1 MSFLNKIYAWILKNY
16 IKVILFLFIIGIA
29 YGAYLYYHF
38 QAQKKDQD
46 AGDLFLSFYNSYSAS
61 DFDEEEYK
69 IVSDA
74 ISLIDD
80 ASIYLAMLKSIYAVE
95 SVKDNDLQK
104 ALAEL
109 LNAREI
115 LSSKRNNFNFLK
127 EIIDLRMVN
136 IFIDLEDL
144 ESAKKILGNNFT
156 VYQTNKLILQG
167 DIFAIEK
174 KFKDAKKKYVDAI
187 ARSENETQRNLIN
200 LKISTLTEQ

>member
-1 MSFLNKIYAWILKNY
+1 MNFLNKIYAWILKNY
-16 IKVILFLFIIGIA
+16 IKVISFLLIICLA
-29 YGAYLYYHF
+29 YGTYLYFYF
-38 QAQKKDQD
+38 MAQKKDQE
-46 AGDLFLSFYNSYSAS
+46 AGDLFLNFYNSYSAS
-61 DFDEEEYK
+61 DFNEQDYK
-69 IVSDA
+69 IVIDE
-74 ISLIDD
+74 ISQIEN
-80 ASIYLAMLKSIYAVE
+80 ASIYLVMLKSIYAAE
-95 SVKDNDLQK
+95 SVKSKDLQK
-104 ALAEL
+104 ALIEL

-115 LSSKRNNFNFLK
+115 LSSKGNEFNFLK

-200 LKISTLTEQ
+200 LKISTLTE

>member
-1 MSFLNKIYAWILKNY
+1 MNFLNKIYAWILKNY
-16 IKVILFLFIIGIA
+16 IKVISFLLIIGLA
-29 YGAYLYYHF
+29 YGAYLYYFF

-80 ASIYLAMLKSIYAVE
+80 ASIYLAMLKSINAAE
-95 SVKDNDLQK
+95 SVKVNDLQK

-109 LNAREI
+109 LNAKEI
-115 LSSKRNNFNFLK
+115 LSSKSNNFNFLK

-144 ESAKKILGNNFT
+144 DRASNILNNTFT
-156 VYQTNKLILQG
+156 TYQTNKLILQG
-167 DIFAIEK
+167 DISAIEK
-174 KFKDAKKKYVDAI
+174 KFDEAKQKYIDAVEL
-187 ARSENETQRNLIN
+187 SENETQKNLIN
-200 LKISTLTEQ
+200 LKISTLTD

>member
-1 MSFLNKIYAWILKNY
+1 MNFLNKIYAWILKNF
-16 IKVILFLFIIGIA
+16 IKVISFLLIIGLA
-29 YGAYLYYHF
+29 YGAYLYYYF

-46 AGDLFLSFYNSYSAS
+46 AGDLFLSFYNSYSIS

-69 IVSDA
+69 IAIDA
-74 ISLIDD
+74 ISQIDD
-80 ASIYLAMLKSIYAVE
+80 ASIYLTMLKSINAVE
-95 SVKDNDLQK
+95 SVKGNDLRK

-115 LSSKRNNFNFLK
+115 LSSKSNNFNFLK

-144 ESAKKILGNNFT
+144 ERAKKILGNNFT
-156 VYQTNKLILQG
+156 TYQTNKLILQG

-174 KFKDAKKKYVDAI
+174 KLKDAKKKYVDAL

-200 LKISTLTEQ
+200 LKISTLTE

>member
-1 MSFLNKIYAWILKNY
+1 MNFLNKIYAWILKNY
-16 IKVILFLFIIGIA
+16 IKVISFLLIIGLA
-29 YGAYLYYHF
+29 YGAYLYFYF

-46 AGDLFLSFYNSYSAS
+46 AGDLFLSFYNSYSVS

-69 IVSDA
+69 IAIDA
-74 ISLIDD
+74 ISQIDS
-80 ASIYLAMLKSIYAVE
+80 ASIYLVMLKSINAVE
-95 SVKDNDLQK
+95 SVKGNDLQK

-115 LSSKRNNFNFLK
+115 LSSKSNNFNFLK

-144 ESAKKILGNNFT
+144 ERAKKILGNNFT
-156 VYQTNKLILQG
+156 TYQTNKLILQG
-167 DIFAIEK
+167 DIFATEK
-174 KFKDAKKKYVDAI
+174 KFKDAKKKYVDAL

-200 LKISTLTEQ
+200 LKISTLTE

>member
-1 MSFLNKIYAWILKNY
+1 MNFLNKIYAWILKNY
-16 IKVILFLFIIGIA
+16 IKVISFLLIIGLA
-29 YGAYLYYHF
+29 YGAYLYYFF

-115 LSSKRNNFNFLK
+115 LSSKRKNFNFLK

-144 ESAKKILGNNFT
+144 ESAKKILGNNFI
-156 VYQTNKLILQG
+156 VYQTNKFILQG

-200 LKISTLTEQ
+200 LKISTLTE

>member
-16 IKVILFLFIIGIA
+16 IKLILFLFIIGIA

-104 ALAEL
+104 ALGEL

-115 LSSKRNNFNFLK
+115 LSSKSNNFNFLK
-127 EIIDLRMVN
+127 EIIDL
-136 IFIDLEDL
+136 
-144 ESAKKILGNNFT
+144 
-156 VYQTNKLILQG
+156 
-167 DIFAIEK
+167 
-174 KFKDAKKKYVDAI
+174 
-187 ARSENETQRNLIN
+187 
-200 LKISTLTEQ
+200 

>member
-1 MSFLNKIYAWILKNY
+1 MNFLNKIYAWILKNY
-16 IKVILFLFIIGIA
+16 IKVISFLLIIGLA
-29 YGAYLYYHF
+29 YGAYLYYFF

-46 AGDLFLSFYNSYSAS
+46 AGDLFLSFYNSYSVS

-80 ASIYLAMLKSIYAVE
+80 ASIYLAMLKSINAAE
-95 SVKDNDLQK
+95 SVKVNDLQK

-109 LNAREI
+109 LNAKEI
-115 LSSKRNNFNFLK
+115 LSSKSNNFNFLK

-144 ESAKKILGNNFT
+144 ERAKKILSNNFT
-156 VYQTNKLILQG
+156 TYQTNKLILQG
-167 DIFAIEK
+167 DIFATEK
-174 KFKDAKKKYVDAI
+174 KFQDAKKKYVDAL

-200 LKISTLTEQ
+200 LKISTLTE

>member
-1 MSFLNKIYAWILKNY
+1 MNFFNKIYAWILKNY
-16 IKVILFLFIIGIA
+16 IKVISFLLIIGLA
-29 YGAYLYYHF
+29 YGAYLYYFF

-46 AGDLFLSFYNSYSAS
+46 AGDLFLSFYNSYSVS

-69 IVSDA
+69 IVIDA
-74 ISLIDD
+74 ISQIDG
-80 ASIYLAMLKSIYAVE
+80 ASIYLAMLKSINAAE
-95 SVKDNDLQK
+95 SVKVNDLQK

-115 LSSKRNNFNFLK
+115 LSSKSNNFNFLK

-144 ESAKKILGNNFT
+144 ERAKKILGDNFT
-156 VYQTNKLILQG
+156 TYQTNKLILQG

-174 KFKDAKKKYVDAI
+174 KFKDAKKKYIDAL
-187 ARSENETQRNLIN
+187 ARSENETQKDLIN
-200 LKISTLTEQ
+200 LKISTLTE

>member
-144 ESAKKILGNNFT
+144 ESAKKILSNDFT
-156 VYQTNKLILQG
+156 VYQTNKLILLG

>member
-1 MSFLNKIYAWILKNY
+1 MNFLNKIYAWILKNY
-16 IKVILFLFIIGIA
+16 IKVISFLLIIGLA
-29 YGAYLYYHF
+29 YGAYLYYFF

-46 AGDLFLSFYNSYSAS
+46 AGDLFLSFYNSYSVS
-61 DFDEEEYK
+61 DFDEEEYN
-69 IVSDA
+69 IAIDA
-74 ISLIDD
+74 ISQIDG
-80 ASIYLAMLKSIYAVE
+80 ASIYLAMLKSINAAE
-95 SVKDNDLQK
+95 SVKGNDLQE

-115 LSSKRNNFNFLK
+115 LSSKSNNFNFLK

-144 ESAKKILGNNFT
+144 ERAKKILGNNFT
-156 VYQTNKLILQG
+156 TYQTNKLILQG

-174 KFKDAKKKYVDAI
+174 KFKDAKKKYVDAL

-200 LKISTLTEQ
+200 LKISTLTE

>member
-1 MSFLNKIYAWILKNY
+1 MNFLNKIYAWILKNY
-16 IKVILFLFIIGIA
+16 IKVISFLLIIGLA
-29 YGAYLYYHF
+29 YGAYLYFYF

-46 AGDLFLSFYNSYSAS
+46 AGDLFLSFYNSYSVS

-69 IVSDA
+69 IAIDA
-74 ISLIDD
+74 ISQIDS
-80 ASIYLAMLKSIYAVE
+80 ASIYLVMLKSINAVE
-95 SVKDNDLQK
+95 SVKGNDLQK

-115 LSSKRNNFNFLK
+115 LSSKSKNFNFLK

-144 ESAKKILGNNFT
+144 ERAKKILSNNFT
-156 VYQTNKLILQG
+156 TYQTNKLILQG

-174 KFKDAKKKYVDAI
+174 KFKDAKKKYVDAL

-200 LKISTLTEQ
+200 LKISTLTE